1 VIAQKQVY
9 YTPKLDL
16 EVGES
21 IAVTAGYETYGR
33 LSASRDNVILICHH
47 FSGTSHAAGRY
58 HRDDQSAGWW
68 DGLIGPGKAFDT
80 DQYFVICVD
89 MLCNLNTK
97 SPLVTT
103 TGPVTVNP
111 ATGRPYGQS
120 FPQVTI
126 RDNVRLQRQ
135 LLKSLEIERLACVA
149 GPSMGGFQAL
159 EWAVTFPHLVDRVIA
174 AASCHAT
181 PPIFALA
188 VCQAGIDAIMA
199 DSAFRDGNYYGEEGP
214 LDGLTRATLI
224 LTTLAR
230 SDEWIDG
237 KWRRKT
243 AAGSPL
249 PWADSQGR
257 FAFQSEMEQIA
268 RERAQA
274 YDANHYCY
282 LARTSILHDIGHGTG
297 GLEGAAERI
306 QAKVL
311 MLPINSDLFFPTEG
325 NRRFVDA
332 VQDAGGSADMILV
345 ESPNGHLAAIYE
357 CKRFAEPISRFL
369 CRTGVH

>member
-1 VIAQKQVY
+1 VIAQKHVY

-21 IAVTAGYETYGR
+21 IAVTVGYETHGR
-33 LSASRDNVILICHH
+33 LSPNRDNVILICHH

-58 HRDDQSAGWW
+58 HHDDLTTGWW
-68 DGLIGPGKAFDT
+68 DGLIGPGQAFDT
-80 DQYFVICVD
+80 DQYFIIAVD
-89 MLCNLNTK
+89 MLCNLNVK

-103 TGPVTVNP
+103 TGPASINSV
-111 ATGRPYGQS
+111 TGRPYGQT

-135 LLKSLEIERLACVA
+135 LLKSLEIERLVCVA

-159 EWAVTFPHLVDRVIA
+159 EWAVTYPHLVERVIA
-174 AASCHAT
+174 VASNYAA
-181 PPIFALA
+181 PPVFALA

-199 DSAFRDGNYYGEEGP
+199 DPAFREGNFYGEDGP

-230 SDEWIDG
+230 SDDWIEG

-257 FAFQSEMEQIA
+257 FAFQSEMEQLA
-268 RERAQA
+268 RERAQT

-297 GLEGAAERI
+297 GLEGAAQRI

-311 MLPINSDLFFPTEG
+311 MLPISSDLYFPAEG

-332 VQDAGGSADMILV
+332 VNEAGGSADMILT

-357 CKRFAEPISRFL
+357 CNRFTEAISRFL
-369 CRTGVH
+369 CRNGVH